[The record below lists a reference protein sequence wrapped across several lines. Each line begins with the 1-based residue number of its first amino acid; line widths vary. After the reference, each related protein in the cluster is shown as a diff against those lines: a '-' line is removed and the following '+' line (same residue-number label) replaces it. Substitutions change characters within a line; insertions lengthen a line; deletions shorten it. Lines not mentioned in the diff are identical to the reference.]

1 MGRSGI
7 LRAIAASSVLLLA
20 AAGCASSGDVNTV
33 RSDAQE
39 ARRLS
44 EEADAKATLAA
55 ADAAA
60 ARTAAEAAAKDAQEA
75 NTKADRI
82 FQRSLHK

>member
-1 MGRSGI
+1 MKRWGI
-7 LRAIAASSVLLLA
+7 LRASAAALVLA

-33 RSDAQE
+33 RDDAQQ
-39 ARRLS
+39 ARRLA
-44 EEADAKATLAA
+44 EEANTKSTLAA

-60 ARTAAEAAAKDAQEA
+60 ARAAAEAAAKDAREA
-75 NTKADRI
+75 NEKADRI

>member
-1 MGRSGI
+1 MVRTGT
-7 LRAIAASSVLLLA
+7 LRAIAGAWLLALA

-33 RSDAQE
+33 RDDAQQ
-39 ARRLS
+39 ARRLA
-44 EEADAKATLAA
+44 EEANEKSTLAA

-60 ARTAAEAAAKDAQEA
+60 ARTAAEAAAKDAREA
-75 NTKADRI
+75 NEKADRI